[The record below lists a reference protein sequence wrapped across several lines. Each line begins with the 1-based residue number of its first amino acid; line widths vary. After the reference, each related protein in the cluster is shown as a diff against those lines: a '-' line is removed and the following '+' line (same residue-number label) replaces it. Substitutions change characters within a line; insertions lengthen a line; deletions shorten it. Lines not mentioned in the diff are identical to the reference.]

1 MTSQFYFNSFLFQGT
16 EETVRVVSMDKDFHV
31 DCFICEVN
39 IFKINI
45 MFKIIKKNL
54 IKIISFRNVEC
65 N

>member
-1 MTSQFYFNSFLFQGT
+1 MVLKFYLHFFLFQGT

-39 IFKINI
+39 IFQII
-45 MFKIIKKNL
+45 MFKIIKIL
-54 IKIISFRNVEC
+54 IEALIFRSVEC

>member
-1 MTSQFYFNSFLFQGT
+1 MMNSQFYCNSFLFQGT

-45 MFKIIKKNL
+45 MFKIMKKDL
-54 IKIISFRNVEC
+54 
-65 N
+65 